1 MGLQSTQGLWVEC
14 FGKVLVNLDYPFIE
28 EQIKENVF
36 RREFKEE
43 VDSSELKWHMDQEDR
58 QVKIIKSKNWQL
70 QLDNQLPIYLEEG
83 KTYFIKKFLFHR
95 VIKGIGSLVLEIKKL
110 S

>member
-1 MGLQSTQGLWVEC
+1 M
-14 FGKVLVNLDYPFIE
+14 DYPFIE

-58 QVKIIKSKNWQL
+58 QVKIIKSKNWKL

-83 KTYFIKKFLFHR
+83 KTYFIEKFLFHR
-95 VIKGIGSLVLEIKKL
+95 VIKGKGDLVVEITKK
-110 S
+110 